1 MTATSGTNGKQR
13 AIDDLEKDVTEIFQ
27 RLHDIEL
34 RGCPHGWHT
43 EEKVNELKEEIK
55 KSKNLLWIIL
65 LVLAATQGPQVIAY
79 FVRGF

>member
-43 EEKVNELKEEIK
+43 EEKVNEMKNES
-55 KSKNLLWIIL
+55 KSIQRMLWIIL
-65 LVLAATQGPQVIAY
+65 LVLAATQGPQVISIL
-79 FVRGF
+79 VKGF